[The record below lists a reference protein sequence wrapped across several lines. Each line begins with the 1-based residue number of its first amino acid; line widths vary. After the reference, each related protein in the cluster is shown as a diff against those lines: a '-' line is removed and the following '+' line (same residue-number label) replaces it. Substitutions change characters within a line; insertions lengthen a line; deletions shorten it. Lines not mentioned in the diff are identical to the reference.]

1 LSGVNGFA
9 CESIH
14 GVERPAV
21 CMRNQIGVCRM
32 RVCAGRKQVPRLRT
46 G

>member
-1 LSGVNGFA
+1 LSGVNGLA
-9 CESIH
+9 CEFIH

-21 CMRNQIGVCRM
+21 WMRWRFARRPVRFS
-32 RVCAGRKQVPRLRT
+32 AGRKQVPRLRS